1 MMDSDSIKKLY
12 EGEPQAL
19 AELYDE
25 FGGRIYK
32 SALFLADSREEA
44 EDMVQETFVRAFRAI
59 RRFEGRSSLYTWL
72 YRILLNV
79 AHDLIRKKYVRK
91 KFASMNRVE
100 EFADPIEKLSASI
113 DHDQFAQS
121 LRAALACQK
130 MKHRQVI
137 VLRFF
142 EELKLGEISARLGI
156 GIGTVKSRLHHA
168 LKGIKKL
175 IPNIEQ
181 YANRRD

>member
-1 MMDSDSIKKLY
+1 MMDSESIKKLH

-19 AELYDE
+19 AVLYDE
-25 FGGRIYK
+25 FGGRIFK
-32 SALFLADSREEA
+32 SAVFLADSREEA
-44 EDMVQETFVRAFRAI
+44 EDMVQETFLRAFRSI

-79 AHDLIRKKYVRK
+79 AHDQRRKKYVRD
-91 KFASMNRVE
+91 KFAIVNRAE
-100 EFADPIEKLSASI
+100 EFADTTEKLTASI

-121 LRAALACQK
+121 LKAALACQK

-142 EELKLGEISARLGI
+142 EELKLDEISARLGI
-156 GIGTVKSRLHHA
+156 SIGTVKSRLHHA
-168 LKGIKKL
+168 LKGIKKS

-181 YANRRD
+181 YANRCD